1 MCEDEDGDLQLAL
14 VLMRLMQCN
23 PKYKDVRVKE
33 AADKLDK
40 HLREA
45 AESNGDKM

>member
-23 PKYKDVRVKE
+23 PKYRDLRVKE

-40 HLREA
+40 RLREA
-45 AESNGDKM
+45 EENQS